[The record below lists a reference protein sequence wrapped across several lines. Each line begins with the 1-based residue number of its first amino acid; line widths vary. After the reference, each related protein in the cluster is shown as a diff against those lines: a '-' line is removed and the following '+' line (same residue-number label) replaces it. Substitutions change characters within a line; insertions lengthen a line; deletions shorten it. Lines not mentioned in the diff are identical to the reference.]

1 MPFKPMGENL
11 QNLHIPLLDV
21 DPVLELTYIITT
33 GGSDAKIFEI

>member
-21 DPVLELTYIITT
+21 DPVLELTYNNW
-33 GGSDAKIFEI
+33 GGRSDAKIFEI